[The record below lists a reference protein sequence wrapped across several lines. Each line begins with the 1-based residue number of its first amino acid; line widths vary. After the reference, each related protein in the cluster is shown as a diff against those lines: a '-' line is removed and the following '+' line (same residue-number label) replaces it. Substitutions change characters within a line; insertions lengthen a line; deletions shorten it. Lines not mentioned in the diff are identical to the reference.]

1 MMVGAVRDR
10 ARSNESDMPRREREL
25 TALFDQ
31 HYRSLRGLAFIM
43 LGDAAR
49 SEEVVMEAF
58 VKAFTGWSRFKRVD
72 HPHAYLRQ
80 IVVNLC
86 RSRFRRDQVEQ
97 RVNALVHRSDE
108 MAWQPERE
116 LRMDLWAAVGRLP
129 ERQRACVVLRYLED
143 MTEREIADVLEC
155 SVGTVKSQLHKAKAK
170 LERELE
176 ASNGGGHHE

>member
-1 MMVGAVRDR
+1 MMVGAVEDR
-10 ARSNESDMPRREREL
+10 VRGTQAEASGRGQEL
-25 TALFDQ
+25 SVLFDQ

-58 VKAFTGWSRFKRVD
+58 VKAFTGWDRFRAVD

-86 RSRFRRDQVEQ
+86 RSRFRRERVEQ
-97 RVNALVHRSDE
+97 RVNALTHRRDE
-108 MAWQPERE
+108 TALQAEAE
-116 LRMDLWAAVGRLP
+116 LRLDLWDAVRRLP

-143 MTEREIADVLEC
+143 MTEREIADTLEC
-155 SVGTVKSQLHKAKAK
+155 SIGTVKSQLHKAKTK
-170 LERELE
+170 LERELG
-176 ASNGGGHHE
+176 SIGGGHRE